1 MTIKWKIDS
10 IMSHDTM
17 FGKKDVV
24 YAINFRVIGPSN
36 VVYGT
41 AGVQYKPSVDF
52 KPLSEITEQD
62 CFRWVTQSLSIE
74 AQNELQDRALQ
85 KVENNTTTSL

>member
-1 MTIKWKIDS
+1 
-10 IMSHDTM
+10 MSHDNM

-36 VVYGT
+36 VVHGT
-41 AGVQYKPSVDF
+41 VGVTYEHSTDF
-52 KPLSEITEQD
+52 KPLSQITEQD
-62 CFRWVTQSLSIE
+62 CFRWVTSSLSVE
-74 AQNELQDRALQ
+74 AQNELQAKALQ